1 MPEIE
6 KKMVALLR
14 ELSEDRQ
21 LIALGGLMAL
31 KAQQD
36 AADEAA

>member
-1 MPEIE
+1 MPQIE
-6 KKMVALLR
+6 EMVKLLR
-14 ELSEDRQ
+14 ELTEDNQ

>member
-1 MPEIE
+1 MPQIE
-6 KKMVALLR
+6 EMVKLLR
-14 ELSEDRQ
+14 ELNDENQ
-21 LIALGGLMAL
+21 LIAMGGLMAL

>member
-1 MPEIE
+1 MPQLE
-6 KKMVALLR
+6 KMVEILR
-14 ELSEDRQ
+14 ELNEDNQ
-21 LIALGGLMAL
+21 LIAMGGLMAL

>member
-1 MPEIE
+1 MPQLE
-6 KKMVALLR
+6 KMVELLR
-14 ELSEDRQ
+14 ELNEDNQ
-21 LIALGGLMAL
+21 LIAMGGLMAL

>member
-1 MPEIE
+1 MPEME
-6 KKMVALLR
+6 AMVKLLR
-14 ELSEDRQ
+14 ELNADNQ

-36 AADEAA
+36 AADEAT

>member
-1 MPEIE
+1 MPQIE
-6 KKMVALLR
+6 EMVKILR
-14 ELSEDRQ
+14 DLTEENQ
-21 LIALGGLMAL
+21 LIAMGGLMAL

>member
-1 MPEIE
+1 MPEME
-6 KKMVALLR
+6 AMVKLLR
-14 ELSEDRQ
+14 ELNADNQ

-36 AADEAA
+36 AADETT

>member
-1 MPEIE
+1 MPQIE
-6 KKMVALLR
+6 EMVKLLR
-14 ELSEDRQ
+14 ELNADNQ
-21 LIALGGLMAL
+21 LIALGGLMAR

>member
-1 MPEIE
+1 MPQIE
-6 KKMVALLR
+6 EMVKLLR
-14 ELSEDRQ
+14 ELNADNQ

-36 AADEAA
+36 AADDAA